1 MLCSTGISVI
11 QKECWLGYAASCCG
25 RCKFSFQNT
34 ADMRTRG
41 WELAVNWRDRIG
53 KFNYRVGFNLSDS
66 YSEITKYDD
75 NAASKLL
82 SNFIRDRDW
91 EKSGDMKWTDSIR

>member
-1 MLCSTGISVI
+1 MQLPAVVG
-11 QKECWLGYAASCCG
+11 AS
-25 RCKFSFQNT
+25 SPFQNT